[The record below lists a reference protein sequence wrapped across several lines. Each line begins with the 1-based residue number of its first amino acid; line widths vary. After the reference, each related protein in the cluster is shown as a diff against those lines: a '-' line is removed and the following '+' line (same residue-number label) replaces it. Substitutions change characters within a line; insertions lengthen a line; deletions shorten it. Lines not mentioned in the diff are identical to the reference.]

1 MSEAVFNDL
10 KRAKRQNYELIYAEA
25 RAWRPTTATWWG
37 RCSRTCYARLL
48 GRPSCAATRPRR
60 SSVTTPRQPRREA
73 APRVHNA
80 EDYLAGEPNQIVVD
94 YLASMTDRYFTSLF
108 AHLFPESPLRTVT
121 RGYCA
126 DLG

>member
-1 MSEAVFNDL
+1 MQRLAAASRSIVP
-10 KRAKRQNYELIYAEA
+10 AE
-25 RAWRPTTATWWG
+25 
-37 RCSRTCYARLL
+37 
-48 GRPSCAATRPRR
+48 
-60 SSVTTPRQPRREA
+60 
-73 APRVHNA
+73 
-80 EDYLAGEPNQIVVD
+80 YLAGEPNQIVVD